1 MPARSCERG
10 ARMNRSRPP
19 FRDRDAGA
27 RRAAQASVAR
37 NKRSPVPPPFET
49 VATPGNGPSLAA
61 ASLPAGPS
69 EPEDQ
74 PVPWGWQSTGSDLP
88 PAGRWYDPAVYGSGN
103 QVIVPPQEPPAQ
115 PQPVILSAEA
125 RGESFA
131 PPGNAVRFSA
141 TATGP
146 INSLSRIEADYAEL
160 LSFAILLEKMA
171 RDEIIRLWS
180 VRPNDPHT
188 IDSNKK
194 ECDLLSILADG
205 FAKISAALVEYSK
218 QPQPILAGK
227 AKEIVDEVAAQLTA
241 WWKKNAGEA
250 IDWAVRIPTL
260 IAGLAA
266 LGWAGADMTFATAA
280 VSALVGGPKAIAAIK
295 ASRRKRG

>member
-1 MPARSCERG
+1 VPSFLPVSAGSYAYRRVWVQNWVHFGEASRGSGERLRRSLAREGDYGPLVATDILVCPPAAAYMPARSCERG

-131 PPGNAVRFSA
+131 PPGNAVRFS
-141 TATGP
+141 P
-146 INSLSRIEADYAEL
+146 NCSLL
-160 LSFAILLEKMA
+160 PFCL
-171 RDEIIRLWS
+171 
-180 VRPNDPHT
+180 
-188 IDSNKK
+188 
-194 ECDLLSILADG
+194 
-205 FAKISAALVEYSK
+205 
-218 QPQPILAGK
+218 
-227 AKEIVDEVAAQLTA
+227 
-241 WWKKNAGEA
+241 
-250 IDWAVRIPTL
+250 
-260 IAGLAA
+260 
-266 LGWAGADMTFATAA
+266 
-280 VSALVGGPKAIAAIK
+280 
-295 ASRRKRG
+295 KRWRGMK